1 MNDVD
6 EVAFKLNEV
15 IELLWKSGFK
25 IEKLCSHW
33 QGDFNDYHEWY
44 CTECGVILENS
55 DD

>member
-15 IELLWKSGFK
+15 IELLNDKGYN

-33 QGDFNDYHEWY
+33 NCDFNDYGDWY
-44 CTECGVILENS
+44 CTECGAILEHA